1 MKDPAE
7 KTEKAE
13 KKIQFAFDVER
24 LRQSFVRLPTVF
36 TKATVNIGEKR
47 LSKKQNVRNIET
59 QKSVGSGSDQKIYF
73 QIFHSWGIY
82 VSIPP

>member
-13 KKIQFAFDVER
+13 KEIQFAFDVER
-24 LRQSFVRLPTVF
+24 LRLSFVRLPTVF
-36 TKATVNIGEKR
+36 TKATVNIGEKQ